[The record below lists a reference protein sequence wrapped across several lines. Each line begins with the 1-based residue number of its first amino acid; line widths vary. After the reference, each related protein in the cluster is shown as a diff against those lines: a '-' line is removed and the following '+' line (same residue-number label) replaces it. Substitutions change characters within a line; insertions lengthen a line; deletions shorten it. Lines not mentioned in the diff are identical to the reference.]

1 MAKDREIA
9 AKGDSAQIQDILADE
24 GLASMFGGAGGSVT
38 ATGASQEDT
47 LRPEDILKSM
57 M

>member
-1 MAKDREIA
+1 VAKDREIA
-9 AKGDSAQIQDILADE
+9 AKGDGAQIQDILADE

-38 ATGASQEDT
+38 AAGASQEDT